1 VRLICFDRFVVY
13 VTNTS
18 LEILRVHLR
27 DEKLG
32 DDVDLHNIA
41 RETHHYSGSD
51 LKSEFVFFRTSFLI
65 NMPRNRPL
73 RISYNGIGQ
82 ICNRQLKLDSK

>member
-1 VRLICFDRFVVY
+1 MRLICYYRFVVH

-27 DEKLG
+27 DEQLS
-32 DDVDLHNIA
+32 DDVNLHNIA

-51 LKSEFVFFRTSFLI
+51 LKSELVFFCTRFLI
-65 NMPRNRPL
+65 NMPRNRSL

-82 ICNRQLKLDSK
+82 RCNWRL